1 MGKLEK
7 IEKYVQ
13 KGKEEALIK
22 LVHDRDKA
30 VRIAAIS
37 GLGKAGKNDACNVLI
52 TLMLDDDPEIRAAS
66 ATALGVLGNPRAHTL
81 LMHHLGTEKDAH
93 VIVAI
98 KSAVGKLHSSD

>member
-66 ATALGVLGNPRAHTL
+66 ATALGVLNSVYT
-81 LMHHLGTEKDAH
+81 
-93 VIVAI
+93 
-98 KSAVGKLHSSD
+98 SDMV

>member
-37 GLGKAGKNDACNVLI
+37 GLGKAGKNDSCNVLL
-52 TLMLDDDPEIRAAS
+52 TLMLDDDPEIRTAS
-66 ATALGVLGNPRAHTL
+66 ATALGVLGNPRARTL
-81 LMHHLGTEKDAH
+81 LLHHLGVEKDEQ
-93 VIVAI
+93 VIAAI